1 MPRSSLRSFARSTR
15 AGVAV
20 NNLEIHAPTLDD
32 VFLQKTGKSLEGAA
46 STNRRAPAAGAERT
60 ACDGGG
66 RRLMEAAALPQP
78 GRMRVKTGTRTQ
90 VGHLARRSITRT
102 IRQPAQIVSS
112 LIFPLFLLAVNS
124 SGLGAATD
132 IPGFP
137 TDSYLTFA
145 LGLTFMQGALFA
157 TMGAGQSIAEDI
169 QRGFFNRLQLT
180 PLKGPALI
188 AGQLAGVLI
197 QGVIQAVA
205 YLIIGLAFGA
215 DLEAGIPGALVLLL
229 LAGLVGIAFGSIGL
243 TLGLRTGNGEAV
255 QGAFPL
261 LFVLL
266 FLSSASLPR
275 DLIANHWFE
284 VITTIN
290 PVSYIIEANRSLL
303 IDGWDGEA
311 LALGFGVTPG
321 HPRPRADSAATAAL
335 RTRMERT

>member
-1 MPRSSLRSFARSTR
+1 
-15 AGVAV
+15 
-20 NNLEIHAPTLDD
+20 
-32 VFLQKTGKSLEGAA
+32 
-46 STNRRAPAAGAERT
+46 
-60 ACDGGG
+60 
-66 RRLMEAAALPQP
+66 MEAAAIPLPHS
-78 GRMRVKTGTRTQ
+78 GRVKTGTRSQ
-90 VGHLARRSITRT
+90 IGHLARRSVTRT

-124 SGLGAATD
+124 SGLSSATD
-132 IPGFP
+132 LPGFP

-157 TMGAGQSIAEDI
+157 TMGAGQSIATDI
-169 QRGFFNRLQLT
+169 QDGFFNRLQLT

-188 AGQLAGVLI
+188 AGQLAGVMVQGLI
-197 QGVIQAVA
+197 QAIA
-205 YLIIGLAFGA
+205 YLIIGIAFGA
-215 DLEAGIPGALVLLL
+215 NLEAGIPGALVLLV
-229 LAGLVGIAFGSIGL
+229 LASLVGVAFGSIGL

-303 IDGWDGEA
+303 INGWDGEA
-311 LALGFGVTPG
+311 LALGFGVSLAILAVGLTL
-321 HPRPRADSAATAAL
+321 ATAAL

>member
-1 MPRSSLRSFARSTR
+1 
-15 AGVAV
+15 
-20 NNLEIHAPTLDD
+20 
-32 VFLQKTGKSLEGAA
+32 
-46 STNRRAPAAGAERT
+46 
-60 ACDGGG
+60 
-66 RRLMEAAALPQP
+66 MEAAALPLP
-78 GRMRVKTGTRTQ
+78 HSGRVKTGTRTQ
-90 VGHLARRSITRT
+90 IGHLARRSVTRT

-124 SGLGAATD
+124 SGLSSATD
-132 IPGFP
+132 LPGFP

-157 TMGAGQSIAEDI
+157 TMGAGQSIATDI
-169 QRGFFNRLQLT
+169 QDGFFNRLQLT
-180 PLKGPALI
+180 PLKDPALI
-188 AGQLAGVLI
+188 AGQLAGVMVQGLI
-197 QGVIQAVA
+197 QAIA
-205 YLIIGLAFGA
+205 YLIIGIAFGA
-215 DLEAGIPGALVLLL
+215 NLEAGIPGALVLLV
-229 LAGLVGIAFGSIGL
+229 LASVVGVAFGSIGL

-311 LALGFGVTPG
+311 LALGFGVSLAILAVG
-321 HPRPRADSAATAAL
+321 LILATAAL